1 MKTQNQ
7 VYHRRPGA
15 FTLMELLIVI
25 SIIAI
30 LAALIFPVGA
40 ALKNKA
46 ALNKAKAE
54 VKQVAELIEQ
64 YKLQY
69 GYYPPDH
76 QTNPGVD
83 PIYNTLYF
91 ELVGSTYDAANSLYT
106 SLDGAA
112 KISAAECGNL
122 LGISGPGSILNATK
136 SASEEAK
143 PAKPFLREIK
153 PGRYYEYASGSSTIR
168 LLTCSVPW
176 SDRVAPIIPAAP
188 TVNPFRYI
196 KSSTNNPGGFEL
208 WVDVIAGGK
217 TNRISNWNPTVQTFA
232 IP

>member
-91 ELVGSTYDAANSLYT
+91 ELVGSTYDATKPTPMYT
-106 SLDGAA
+106 SLDGGAWVTTND
-112 KISAAECGNL
+112 CRVV
-122 LGISGPGSILNATK
+122 LGIGAVLNATK

-153 PGRYYEYASGSSTIR
+153 PGRYYQYTSGGSTIR

-176 SDRVAPIIPAAP
+176 SDRVAPVIPGAP
-188 TVNPFRYI
+188 LVNPFRYI
-196 KSSTNNPGGFEL
+196 KNSTNNPGGFEL
-208 WVDVIAGGK
+208 WVDVVAGGK
-217 TNRISNWNPTVQTFA
+217 INRISNWNPAVQTFA

>member
-1 MKTQNQ
+1 MKNQNP
-7 VYHRRPGA
+7 VYHRRHGA

-30 LAALIFPVGA
+30 LAGLIVPA
-40 ALKNKA
+40 SIAIKNKST
-46 ALNKAKAE
+46 LNKAKSE
-54 VKQVAELIEQ
+54 LKQVAEMIEQ

-91 ELVGSTYDAANSLYT
+91 ELGGSTYDAANSLYT

-112 KISAAECGNL
+112 KITAAECGNL

-136 SASEEAK
+136 SAAEESK

-153 PGRYYEYASGSSTIR
+153 PGRYYEYALGTSTIR

-188 TVNPFRYI
+188 LVNPFHYI
-196 KSSTNNPGGFEL
+196 KNSTNNSGGFEL
-208 WVDVIAGGK
+208 WVDVFISGK
-217 TNRISNWNPTVQTFA
+217 TNRITNWNPAAVTL
-232 IP
+232 

>member
-1 MKTQNQ
+1 MKNQNQ
-7 VYHRRPGA
+7 IYSRRSAA

-30 LAALIFPVGA
+30 LAALIFPVA
-40 ALKNKA
+40 AAIKNKA
-46 ALNKAKAE
+46 ALNKAKVE

-64 YKLQY
+64 YKLQF

-112 KISAAECGNL
+112 KITAAECGNL
-122 LGISGPGSILNATK
+122 LGVSGPGSILNATK
-136 SASEEAK
+136 SASEESK

-153 PGRYYEYASGSSTIR
+153 PGRYYQYTSGGSTIR

-176 SDRVAPIIPAAP
+176 SDRVAPIIPTAP
-188 TVNPFRYI
+188 TVNPFRYL

-208 WVDVIAGGK
+208 WVDVIANRK
-217 TNRISNWNPTVQTFA
+217 TNRISNWNSAVQTFD